1 MWWDPV
7 QPGTPSEPI
16 LIKRG
21 SDNMAERKEG
31 EEEEGEE
38 EGLKLT
44 CMPFGV
50 TWWNIP
56 RVKSHSGHFILQAT
70 DHSVQYL
77 CWVGTFP

>member
-1 MWWDPV
+1 MEAKCVGSHLQSQHSVGRGKWIFMTFRPVSPMWWDPV

-50 TWWNIP
+50 T
-56 RVKSHSGHFILQAT
+56 
-70 DHSVQYL
+70 
-77 CWVGTFP
+77 